1 MSEFTKTVIVDPN
14 HPDPD
19 FRTIKQ
25 GIDELGGSGG
35 VVIAEQGTYTLDD
48 SDPNHSTIS
57 VHSNVTII
65 GRGNAIIE
73 VTASVPA

>member
-25 GIDELGGSGG
+25 GIN
-35 VVIAEQGTYTLDD
+35 D
-48 SDPNHSTIS
+48 SVDLILQLCQVSDNT
-57 VHSNVTII
+57 
-65 GRGNAIIE
+65 E
-73 VTASVPA
+73 VSAK